1 MATSRNHRTRR
12 CSTPIVGYTEYV
24 SRCAARA
31 RVPHHRKLSSRI
43 IFQIN
48 FRNISYIAR
57 LCQEQCDPILKK
69 KMILANHLC
78 REKWKGRMYNEKLF
92 DIVVIILLD
101 TFLKWKSI
109 LRLYDFSRKPVELHL
124 SRGKINVYLLNQ
136 HFLIQKTKRN
146 RNKREKA

>member
-1 MATSRNHRTRR
+1 MARARLDRNLINAARYRGWR
-12 CSTPIVGYTEYV
+12 LLVIIVRDAVPRPLSEYV

-57 LCQEQCDPILKK
+57 LCQEQYDPILKK

-101 TFLKWKSI
+101 TFLK
-109 LRLYDFSRKPVELHL
+109 
-124 SRGKINVYLLNQ
+124 
-136 HFLIQKTKRN
+136 
-146 RNKREKA
+146 